1 MNTLNL
7 PAYDFKIRSTEGK
20 QEIFDLVRKRYV
32 ALTPEE
38 WVRQHVVQYLVHS
51 FHVPSSLIVVEKSLV
66 LNKMKKRADVLVYG
80 ISGSPV
86 MIVECKSPNVK
97 ISQKTFEQV
106 ARYNMVFKVK
116 YLLVTN
122 GLDHFCCLI
131 DFENQHYTFL
141 ENIPDYSQMIGKAES

>member
-1 MNTLNL
+1 MKTLNL
-7 PAYDFKIRSTEGK
+7 PGYDFKIRSSEGK
-20 QEIFDLVRKRYV
+20 QEIFDSFRKRYV

-38 WVRQHVVQYLVHS
+38 WVRQHIVQYLVNS
-51 FHVPSSLIVVEKSLV
+51 FNVPATLVVVEKSLV

-80 ISGSPV
+80 ISGNPV

-122 GLDHFCCLI
+122 GMDHYFCSV

-141 ENIPDYSQMIGKAES
+141 ENITDYNQMVGET